1 MEIFSAHLIIIN
13 NFMEKGVTLDE
24 QQALM
29 DAFDDYWKFN
39 DFYELDKDYN
49 LTRELADIEKD
60 RIVQAL
66 NNAEG
71 NQTKA
76 AQILKIGRTCL
87 IAKMK
92 KYDLV
97 YSET

>member
-1 MEIFSAHLIIIN
+1 MEN
-13 NFMEKGVTLDE
+13 GVTLDE

-29 DAFDDYWKFN
+29 DAFDDYWEFDN
-39 DFYELDKDYN
+39 FYDKDYD
-49 LTRELADIEKD
+49 LTQELANIEKD

-66 NNAEG
+66 KNAEG

-76 AQILKIGRTCL
+76 AEILKIGRTCL

-92 KYDLV
+92 KYNLV

>member
-1 MEIFSAHLIIIN
+1 
-13 NFMEKGVTLDE
+13 MEKGVTLDE

-29 DAFDDYWKFN
+29 DAFDDYWEFDN
-39 DFYELDKDYN
+39 FYDKDYD
-49 LTRELADIEKD
+49 LTQELANIEKD

-66 NNAEG
+66 KNAEG

-76 AQILKIGRTCL
+76 AEILKIGRTCL

-92 KYDLV
+92 KYNLV

>member
-1 MEIFSAHLIIIN
+1 MN
-13 NFMEKGVTLDE
+13 KGVSLEE

-29 DAFDDYWKFN
+29 DAFDDIWK
-39 DFYELDKDYN
+39 DFYKLDEEYN
-49 LTRELADIEKD
+49 LAQELEDLEKD
-60 RIVQAL
+60 RIKQAL
-66 NNAEG
+66 DNAKG

-76 AQILKIGRTCL
+76 AEILKIGRTCL

-92 KYDLV
+92 KYRLV